1 MIALKNDDVIGAP
14 GQNLSE
20 LEHTI
25 LVAMA
30 NGNTQPE
37 IMEAIQTDPATFR
50 LIEMQVRKKL
60 GAITP
65 GHMISRGFV
74 LGVLIPR
81 ALCLLLSTLC
91 AVESAD
97 DGNRNSTRR
106 NSRTAPTSRLAR
118 NSVSRAASG
127 SGDQHEVTHMTGCF
141 QITSGLRIMS

>member
-20 LEHTI
+20 LEQTI

-30 NGNTQPE
+30 NGNTQPA
-37 IMEAIQTDPATFR
+37 IMEATQTDPATFR
-50 LIEMQVRKKL
+50 MIEMQVRKKL
-60 GAITP
+60 GASTP

-97 DGNRNSTRR
+97 DGNRNQTRR
-106 NSRTAPTSRLAR
+106 NSRTAPASRLAR

-127 SGDQHEVTHMTGCF
+127 PGDHHESARLAECF
-141 QITSGLRIMS
+141 QITSALRIMS